1 VSYILVVSAGIAI
14 GALIFRDVL
23 KNITEAQGEIIFL
36 ALLLFNNMI
45 ASMSIC
51 VAFIA
56 LVAALSKKYL

>member
-1 VSYILVVSAGIAI
+1 VPYILVVSAGVAI

-23 KNITEAQGEIIFL
+23 IKVTEESEEVVFI